1 MGEISLPNARMISCP
16 AFVDEELFITSAE
29 EEEPEKYPD
38 SVKFGGSLFKVHVGV
53 KGLPVHRFRRR

>member
-16 AFVDEELFITSAE
+16 AFVDEDLFITSAE